1 MHQLSVI
8 IVNYNVKHFLEQVLI
23 SVERATR
30 DLDAETWV
38 VDNNSVD
45 GSMEMVVDKFPWV
58 KTIINKQNVGFSK
71 ANNQAI
77 LQSNSKYILLLN
89 PDTVLQDD
97 TLEKCVDYMDQH
109 ADVGGLGV
117 RMIDGKGKFLPESK
131 RGLPTP
137 SVAFFKMTGLASVF
151 PKSKYF
157 GRYHM
162 KYLSEFNNHE
172 VDVLAGAFMF
182 MRSETLD
189 KVGLLDEQF
198 FMYGEDIDLSYR
210 ITLGGY
216 KNVYFADTTII
227 HYKGESTKKKSVNY
241 VRVFYNAMVLFA
253 KKHYSSRMAGW
264 FSFWI
269 NIAVFL
275 RAALALV
282 IQLMSTFVLFGADF
296 LLMASG
302 FVGIAKYWELYN
314 KYVPDFYPSQY
325 YWVHIP
331 VYILVIQFSVWISGG
346 YDKPFKGYRMFRGGL
361 AGAVLLFAVYG
372 FLSKELQFSRAI
384 LALGA
389 AWSIGVILAFRVL
402 LDRLN
407 IGGIHFLKSDEKR
420 VLIVAEE
427 AEFIRISELLNRSE
441 VRHTLLGRVSVDG
454 QKPANSQPEKIQHSE
469 VQFEVNYIGSIGQLE
484 EIAEIF
490 SANLIIFSGKDVS
503 ASEIMRS
510 MSDFSESDVQLKI
523 APDKGEFIIGSD
535 SKNEP
540 GELFTVEV
548 KYSIAEPYNRRR
560 KRIFDL
566 LISLGML
573 LLLPLTALVCLF
585 WKPLRLLYLEV
596 FSVLLGNKTWVSY
609 SGLESAKMLP
619 KIKPGVIFSSN
630 GWTNTSFEGNV
641 NYIYAREYSVGK
653 DVQSLLHFLFNRLE

>member
-454 QKPANSQPEKIQHSE
+454 QKPANSQPEKIQYSE

>member
-30 DLDAETWV
+30 ELDAETWV

-45 GSMEMVVDKFPWV
+45 GSMEMVADKFPWV

-109 ADVGGLGV
+109 TEVGGLGV

-137 SVAFFKMTGLASVF
+137 SVAFFKMTGLASIF

-162 KYLSEFNNHE
+162 KYLSEFDNHE
-172 VDVLAGAFMF
+172 VDVLAGAYMF

-216 KNVYFADTTII
+216 KNVYFAETTII

-346 YDKPFKGYRMFRGGL
+346 YDKPFKGYRMFRGGV

-384 LALGA
+384 LAFGA
-389 AWSIGVILAFRVL
+389 AWSIGIILAFRVI
-402 LDRLN
+402 LDRFN

-427 AEFIRISELLNRSE
+427 TEFIRISELLNRSE

-454 QKPANSQPEKIQHSE
+454 QKPAIPKPEKIQHSE
-469 VQFEVNYIGSIGQLE
+469 VQFEVNHIGSIGQLD

-490 SANLIIFSGKDVS
+490 SANLIIFSGKDVP

-548 KYSIAEPYNRRR
+548 KYSIAETYNRRR

-585 WKPLRLLYLEV
+585 WKPLRLLYSEV